1 MRKFMNTVPWPARL
15 VAALLVAA
23 LVPHGAQA
31 QGKKKDRGPILV
43 VVDAVVS
50 QPLNQT
56 FPVIGRLVARR
67 TGLVA
72 ARIGGAVAKMNV
84 DVGDRVSKGDVV
96 ASLITDSLQWDRRLG
111 QAEVAEAE
119 AAVKTAG
126 AQITLLAQELKRLE
140 RLRKSAAF
148 SQARYDDKRQEVAKA
163 KSVEA
168 EAAASLLRYRANLK
182 LKEIALY
189 DAAIR
194 APYGGV
200 VTNRLTEVGSYLKA
214 GDPVIALI
222 DDSSLEIEAD
232 VPSARIAALVPGT
245 TVTGDIDGASP
256 ITATVR
262 AVVPEENPLTRT
274 RPVRFTPTFANGH
287 ANLAVNQS
295 VTLSIPLGRGGDVV
309 TVHKDAVINRR
320 GKSLVFVVKDGTAE
334 KRVVKL
340 GEAVGS
346 RFQVLDGL
354 VPGDSVV
361 IRGNERL
368 RPGQKVRTKAP

>member
-1 MRKFMNTVPWPARL
+1 MNTIPWPAGL

-23 LVPHGAQA
+23 LVPHGALA
-31 QGKKKDRGPILV
+31 QSKSKKKSRGPILV
-43 VVDAVVS
+43 VVDEVVS

-72 ARIGGAVAKMNV
+72 ARIGGAVAKVNV
-84 DVGDRVSKGDVV
+84 DVGDRVGKGDVV
-96 ASLITDSLQWDRRLG
+96 ASLVKNSLEWDRRLG

-119 AAVKTAG
+119 AAVKTAR
-126 AQITLLAQELKRLE
+126 AQITLLSQELKRLE

-148 SQARYDDKRQEVAKA
+148 SQARFDDKRQEVAKA
-163 KSVEA
+163 ESAEA
-168 EAAASLLRYRANLK
+168 EAAASLQRYRANLK

-189 DAAIR
+189 NAAIR
-194 APYGGV
+194 APFGGV
-200 VTNRLTEVGSYLKA
+200 VTGRLTEAGSYLKA
-214 GDPVIALI
+214 GDGVIALI
-222 DDSSLEIEAD
+222 DDTSLEIEAD
-232 VPSARIAALVPGT
+232 VPSSRIAALVPGT

-256 ITATVR
+256 VSATVR

-274 RPVRFTPTFANGH
+274 RPVRFTPAFANGH

-295 VTLSIPLGRGGDVV
+295 VTLSIPLGRGRDVV
-309 TVHKDAVINRR
+309 TVHKDAVINRQ
-320 GKSLVFVVKDGTAE
+320 GKSLVFLVKDGTAE

-340 GEAVGS
+340 GEAVGP
-346 RFQVLDGL
+346 RFQVVDGL
-354 VPGDSVV
+354 VPGDNVV

-368 RPGQKVRTKAP
+368 RNGQKVRTE

>member
-1 MRKFMNTVPWPARL
+1 MNSVPWPAGL

-23 LVPHGAQA
+23 LVPQGVLA

-43 VVDAVVS
+43 VVDDVVS

-72 ARIGGAVAKMNV
+72 ARIGGAVAKVNV

-96 ASLITDSLQWDRRLG
+96 ASLVTDSLQWNLRLG
-111 QAEVAEAE
+111 RAEVAEAE
-119 AAVKTAG
+119 AAVKTAQ
-126 AQITLLAQELKRLE
+126 ARITLLTQELKRLQ

-148 SQARYDDKRQEVAKA
+148 SQARYDDKRQEVATA
-163 KSVEA
+163 ESAEA
-168 EAAASLLRYRANLK
+168 ESAASLQRYLANLK
-182 LKEIALY
+182 LKEITLY
-189 DAAIR
+189 NAAIR
-194 APYGGV
+194 APFGGV
-200 VTNRLTEVGSYLKA
+200 VTSRLTEAGSYLKA
-214 GDPVIALI
+214 GDAVIALI
-222 DDSSLEIEAD
+222 DDTSLEIEAD

-245 TVTGDIDGASP
+245 TVMGDIDGASSVSA
-256 ITATVR
+256 IVR
-262 AVVPEENPLTRT
+262 AVVPVENPLTRT

-309 TVHKDAVINRR
+309 TVHKDAVINRQ
-320 GKSLVFVVKDGTAE
+320 GKSLVFVVKDGAAL

-340 GEAVGS
+340 GQAVGP
-346 RFQVLDGL
+346 RFQVLEGL
-354 VPGDSVV
+354 EPGDSVV

-368 RPGQKVRTKAP
+368 RTGQKVRTKAP

>member
-1 MRKFMNTVPWPARL
+1 MGTLTWPTRL
-15 VAALLVAA
+15 VAALLVAS
-23 LVPHGAQA
+23 LLPHGVLA
-31 QGKKKDRGPILV
+31 QGKKKARGPILV
-43 VVDAVVS
+43 AVDQVVV

-84 DVGDRVSKGDVV
+84 DVGDRVGKGDVI
-96 ASLITDSLQWDRRLG
+96 ASMVTNSLEWTRRLG

-119 AAVKTAG
+119 AAVKTAR
-126 AQITLLAQELKRLE
+126 ARIVLLSQELKRLE

-148 SQARYDDKRQEVAKA
+148 SQARYDDKRQEVAMA
-163 KSVEA
+163 NSAEA
-168 EAAASLLRYRANLK
+168 EAMASLNRYRANLK

-189 DAAIR
+189 NAAIR
-194 APYGGV
+194 APFGGV
-200 VTNRLTEVGSYLKA
+200 VTERLTEAGSYLKA

-222 DDSSLEIEAD
+222 DDKSLEIEAD
-232 VPSARIAALVPGT
+232 VPSARTGALVPGT

-256 ITATVR
+256 VSARVR

-287 ANLAVNQS
+287 DNLAANQS
-295 VTLSIPLGRGGDVV
+295 ITLSLPLSRGRDVV
-309 TVHKDAVINRR
+309 TVHKDAVINRQ
-320 GKSLVFVVKDGTAE
+320 GKSLVFLVNGGTAE
-334 KRVVKL
+334 QRYVKL
-340 GEAVGS
+340 GEAVGN
-346 RFQVLDGL
+346 RFQVLGGL
-354 VPGDSVV
+354 EPGDSVV

-368 RPGQKVRTKAP
+368 RKGQKVRTKDP